1 MDQAKTESGAPA
13 GGQKTRGLNQDVGA
27 GLLLIAIAGLGL
39 LASSGLRLTLPSG
52 VGPGLMPI
60 ATSVILGA
68 FGLLLVLQGISIAGE
83 RLEAWSL
90 RGVFFVFGAVAVFS
104 ASVRP
109 LGLAIAGPLA
119 LILAAMADPETRLK
133 EIIPFSIVLTAVCI
147 LLFKYMLRQ
156 PIPLAPFLLGY

>member
-1 MDQAKTESGAPA
+1 M
-13 GGQKTRGLNQDVGA
+13 
-27 GLLLIAIAGLGL
+27 
-39 LASSGLRLTLPSG
+39 
-52 VGPGLMPI
+52 
-60 ATSVILGA
+60 
-68 FGLLLVLQGISIAGE
+68 
-83 RLEAWSL
+83 
-90 RGVFFVFGAVAVFS
+90 FS